1 MTSAQAY
8 VGTAQR
14 TFAQALVHLM
24 ETQYGLLG
32 SHRVLDLMAEDIQA
46 LVEQFYPHPERVPS
60 GWMVFTG
67 VKATGHKARPGQ
79 SAADHELA
87 TLAWPVLL
95 AEDVRALATMP
106 RGNAGRQA
114 RQALLQKRVARIVE
128 HGLQHR
134 DGPVLLTLAD
144 LGTMLGLS
152 TVKVSQLL
160 KQARQA
166 TGKSLLTKGYFFD
179 QGMRPTHKDEI
190 IARYEAGMDEA
201 DIARHTQHEPTS
213 VGKYI
218 RDYER
223 VKRLLM
229 HHAPAEQIVFL
240 TELQPNVVKAY
251 IGMVYLYHPELEA
264 EQVSPTLT

>member
-24 ETQYGLLG
+24 ETQYGVMG
-32 SHRVLDLMAEDIQA
+32 SHRVLDMMAGDIQA
-46 LVEQFYPHPERVPS
+46 LVEQFYPPPDRVPS

-79 SAADHELA
+79 SAADHELV
-87 TLAWPVLL
+87 TLVWPVLL
-95 AEDVRALATMP
+95 AEDVRALAAMP
-106 RGNAGRQA
+106 KGKAGQQA
-114 RQALLQKRVARIVE
+114 RQALLQKRIARIVE
-128 HGLQHR
+128 HGLQHP

-144 LGTMLGLS
+144 LGSMLGLS
-152 TVKVSQLL
+152 TVQVSQLL
-160 KQARQA
+160 QQARQA

-190 IARYEAGMDEA
+190 IALYEAGIDEA
-201 DIARHTQHEPTS
+201 DIARRTQHQSSS

-229 HHAPAEQIVFL
+229 HDTSLERISFL
-240 TELQPNVVKAY
+240 TELQPNVIKAY
-251 IGMVYLYHPELEA
+251 TGMVYLYHPELE
-264 EQVSPTLT
+264 PG